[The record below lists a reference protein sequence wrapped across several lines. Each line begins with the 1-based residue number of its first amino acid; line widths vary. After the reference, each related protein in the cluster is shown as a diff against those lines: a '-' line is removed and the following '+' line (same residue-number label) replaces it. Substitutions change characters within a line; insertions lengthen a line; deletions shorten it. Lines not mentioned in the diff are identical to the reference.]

1 MRRKSRDNARTPMQ
15 WTGRPGAGFSDAT
28 PWIPV
33 NPNHTWLN
41 AADQLDDPGSVY
53 HHYRALIALRHTNP
67 VVVDGDFTLLQ
78 TERADLYA
86 FRRALGDQRLDVFA
100 NLSDRTVSMDEVA
113 DSAELVLSNYPN
125 AAAAPDR
132 LAPWEAQVYRV

>member
-1 MRRKSRDNARTPMQ
+1 MQ
-15 WTGRPGAGFSDAT
+15 WTDGPGAGFTNAT

-41 AADQLDDPGSVY
+41 AAVQIKDPGSVY
-53 HHYRALIALRHTNP
+53 HYYRALIALRHAAS

-86 FRRALGDQRLDVFA
+86 FRRTLGDQRLEVFA
-100 NLSDRTVSMDEVA
+100 NLSDRTAPMDEVPA
-113 DSAELVLSNYPN
+113 SAELVLSNYSTAG
-125 AAAAPDR
+125 AAVDR
-132 LAPWEAQVYRV
+132 LAPWEARVYRA